1 MSEYLQEKDKED
13 LILEL
18 GGLTSRLANS
28 SIFITG
34 GTGFFGK
41 WLLNSIKLMNAE
53 FNANINAIVLSR
65 NPASF
70 LEVFP
75 HLKGDPAFEFQRG
88 DLLNFDLP
96 TGKIDFVIHAASI
109 VHSPASIKE
118 PLETLKNIVDGTRN
132 ILELARKKDVKAV
145 LLTSSGAVYGKQ
157 PAELERINESYMGG
171 PDYTDPSQAYHEGK
185 RLAELLAASY
195 CSEYGLN
202 TKIARCFAFIGPH
215 LPLDGHFAAGNFI
228 RDVLQ
233 DRDIKINGDGTPVR
247 SYMYPTDLVLWLW
260 TILLEGKPARAYNVG
275 SPIAVNLFD
284 MAQTMQKVF
293 RALTMTERNSDVI
306 VSKQPEIGVPA
317 NRYVPCIN
325 RSKNELN
332 LQIRVSLE
340 EGLRRTFGWYQG
352 FKI

>member
-1 MSEYLQEKDKED
+1 MSEYLQAKDKED

-41 WLLNSIKLMNAE
+41 WLLNSIKLMNSE
-53 FNANINAIVLSR
+53 FNANISAIVLSR
-65 NPASF
+65 NPDSF
-70 LEVFP
+70 LETFP
-75 HLKGDPAFEFQRG
+75 HLKNDQAFEFHRG
-88 DLLNFDLP
+88 DLSRFDHP
-96 TGKIDFVIHAASI
+96 SGQIDYVIHAASI

-132 ILELARKKDVKAV
+132 ILELARKKDVKSM

-157 PAELERINESYMGG
+157 PVELERINESYMGG

-195 CSEYGLN
+195 NREYGLN

-228 RDVLQ
+228 RDVMQ
-233 DRDIKINGDGTPVR
+233 GRDIKINGDGTPVR
-247 SYMYPTDLVLWLW
+247 SYMYPTDLVVWLW
-260 TILLEGKPARAYNVG
+260 TILLNGKYARPYNVG
-275 SPIAVNLFD
+275 SPHSVNLLEF
-284 MAQTMQKVF
+284 ATLIQK
-293 RALTMTERNSDVI
+293 EYNSQREKESATKVI
-306 VSKQPEIGVPA
+306 VTRIPRGETATS
-317 NRYVPCIN
+317 RYVPDIN
-325 RSKNELN
+325 RAQLELN
-332 LQIRVSLE
+332 LNIKISLE
-340 EGLRRTFGWYQG
+340 ESIRRA
-352 FKI
+352 IH

>member
-1 MSEYLQEKDKED
+1 MNDYLLESDRKS
-13 LILEL
+13 LIE
-18 GGLTSRLANS
+18 GLAAIYDQLNS
-28 SIFITG
+28 KKIFITG

-65 NPASF
+65 NPDSF
-70 LEVFP
+70 LEAFP

-132 ILELARKKDVKAV
+132 ILELARKKDVKAMLV
-145 LLTSSGAVYGKQ
+145 TSSGAVYGKQ
-157 PAELERINESYMGG
+157 PVELERINESYMGG

-233 DRDIKINGDGTPVR
+233 GRDIKINGDGTPVR
-247 SYMYPTDLVLWLW
+247 SYMYPTDLVVWLW

-275 SPIAVNLFD
+275 SSSAISLFALAIALQREIIRSNCFKRIDISL
-284 MAQTMQKVF
+284 ANEPK
-293 RALTMTERNSDVI
+293 EG
-306 VSKQPEIGVPA
+306 VSA
-317 NRYVPCIN
+317 TRYVPCVK
-325 RSKNELN
+325 RAGLELKLEN
-332 LQIRVSLE
+332 KVTLE
-340 EGLRRTFGWYQG
+340 EALNRTVEWYQG
-352 FKI
+352 SA